1 MTKHVVL
8 TAKVEQP
15 RSSRSPCR
23 EKNPSKGHLI
33 LQVLYTVEVKKHESI
48 TMKVYRRKP
57 NPDKD
62 QTVRQTHREPGEASH

>member
-33 LQVLYTVEVKKHESI
+33 LQVLYTLEVKKHESI
-48 TMKVYRRKP
+48 MMKV
-57 NPDKD
+57 
-62 QTVRQTHREPGEASH
+62 